1 LGRALAVCSVDAEGL
16 DLTALRGLVF
26 FGIGFPPLTRLVF
39 YEVRQ
44 KLTDLA
50 TQVNNFCKYLRKL
63 L

>member
-26 FGIGFPPLTRLVF
+26 FGIGFPSDAAGF

-50 TQVNNFCKYLRKL
+50 TQVNNFCK
-63 L
+63 

>member
-1 LGRALAVCSVDAEGL
+1 LGRALAVCSVDAEGP
-16 DLTALRGLVF
+16 DLIALRGLLSLASDSLSEAA
-26 FGIGFPPLTRLVF
+26 GF

-50 TQVNNFCKYLRKL
+50 TEVNNFCKYLRKL